1 MGEKVISQ
9 DFDFF
14 AYSAEETFGLLRLDQ
29 TLSRSARPASA
40 YHDD

>member
-1 MGEKVISQ
+1 MGEKVIGQ

-29 TLSRSARPASA
+29 TLPGPRAGKRLPR
-40 YHDD
+40 